1 MTRER
6 LTIEKWEDIEG
17 YEGFYQVSNL
27 GRVKSLERI
36 TTYLWHGNIVER
48 KEKEKIL
55 KTRRNRWGYEVVNLS
70 KEKKQKTYQVH
81 VLVANAF
88 LEKTEVKKQV
98 NHING
103 DKLNNNLS
111 NLEFVSPKENM
122 AHAKEMG
129 LLGGGG
135 AEPILSKE
143 TAKYIRGLYTEN
155 EHITQR
161 DLSKVFNVSVG
172 TIWDIINFK
181 TKKYA

>member
-48 KEKEKIL
+48 KE
-55 KTRRNRWGYEVVNLS
+55 
-70 KEKKQKTYQVH
+70 
-81 VLVANAF
+81 
-88 LEKTEVKKQV
+88 
-98 NHING
+98 
-103 DKLNNNLS
+103 
-111 NLEFVSPKENM
+111 
-122 AHAKEMG
+122 
-129 LLGGGG
+129 
-135 AEPILSKE
+135 

-172 TIWDIINFK
+172 TIWNIINFK

>member
-1 MTRER
+1 
-6 LTIEKWEDIEG
+6 
-17 YEGFYQVSNL
+17 
-27 GRVKSLERI
+27 
-36 TTYLWHGNIVER
+36 
-48 KEKEKIL
+48 
-55 KTRRNRWGYEVVNLS
+55 LS

-81 VLVANAF
+81 VLVASAF

-122 AHAKEMG
+122 AHAKETG
-129 LLGGGG
+129 LLGDGGP
-135 AEPILSKE
+135 EPILSKE
-143 TAKYIRGLYTEN
+143 TANYIRGLYTEN

-172 TIWDIINFK
+172 TIWNIINCK